1 MFISI
6 PRYQLRTGDL
16 VYCDSSIDLACVPV
30 SGELLALRRDLKGEF
45 TQTLEQKKFSVNLKA
60 QNGEDVWIEHET
72 KPDFTS
78 HYKKVD
84 LHAVRD
90 GKQAGVLVGDKLN
103 LYGNDNIFIQIKPE
117 KELLLSS
124 NYEKKA
130 VINEIIAERKQR
142 SVLYSILGS
151 VIMAAL
157 LQRDITAMPA
167 ETLRLMFTLFQ
178 TMIPFSEAFLRETV
192 NSRLMKKLNSE
203 LGDQP
208 FGTID
213 ALRVVDLCNALGG
226 YYRDRFPNGVAI
238 ISDKTGTLTTTRM
251 DVLGLWTNDMA
262 PEVQKTLKEKR
273 VCSCQ
278 KKHNGCKLL
287 KCFAMRLLTIK
298 KNWNLRNM
306 LFWSY
311 FNPYSIIGSVWK

>member
-1 MFISI
+1 M
-6 PRYQLRTGDL
+6 
-16 VYCDSSIDLACVPV
+16 
-30 SGELLALRRDLKGEF
+30 
-45 TQTLEQKKFSVNLKA
+45 
-60 QNGEDVWIEHET
+60 
-72 KPDFTS
+72 
-78 HYKKVD
+78 D

-151 VIMAAL
+151 VIMAAF

-262 PEVQKTLKEKR
+262 PEVQKTLKEKEDLLLPEETQWLQTFE
-273 VCSCQ
+273 VFCNAFTNN
-278 KKHNGCKLL
+278 KKELEPEEHAILELFQSLL
-287 KCFAMRLLTIK
+287 DNRQCLEVITLGNNHFK
-298 KNWNLRNM
+298 K
-306 LFWSY
+306 
-311 FNPYSIIGSVWK
+311 K